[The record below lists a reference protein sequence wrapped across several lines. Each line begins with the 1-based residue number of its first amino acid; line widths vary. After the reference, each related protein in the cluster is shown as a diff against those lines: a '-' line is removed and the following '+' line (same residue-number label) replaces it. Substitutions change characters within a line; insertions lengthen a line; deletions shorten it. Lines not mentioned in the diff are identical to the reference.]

1 MAHSPPSEPNPAAA
15 RARPRILI
23 VEDSVIVG
31 MALES
36 LCDSLGWEMVGPA
49 RSVAEGLAM
58 AGSGGIDAALLDVS
72 LGSEMA
78 WDIAALLQ
86 ARGTPFVFATGHDLT
101 GRLPAEFAAIPILRK
116 PFRMAD
122 IEQSLGTLLMP
133 ATPPGRSGL

>member
-1 MAHSPPSEPNPAAA
+1 MAHTPPSELNPAAGS
-15 RARPRILI
+15 ARPRILI

-36 LCDSLGWEMVGPA
+36 LCDSLGWDMVGPA
-49 RSVAEGLAM
+49 RTVAEGLAM

-72 LGSEMA
+72 LGTEMS

-86 ARGTPFVFATGHDLT
+86 ANGTPFVFATGHDLT
-101 GRLPAEFAAIPILRK
+101 ARLPAEFAAVPVLRK

-122 IEQSLGTLLMP
+122 IEQSLGALLMP
-133 ATPPGRSGL
+133 AAPPDQSGL